1 MIFSKVL
8 SLGNRA
14 IDSEHK
20 KIHDLINKIADLR
33 DAAALLKAFE
43 LLEINLV
50 AYFVVEENIAR
61 AIEFDFAQHGLAHQ
75 GLLNDVHFIKN
86 EMMAKN
92 GLFSKIE
99 EKGYIDSLWHCL
111 IRHIKED
118 GKPFKAV
125 LGTYFYDFDP
135 DSAGDATSLHGCG

>member
-33 DAAALLKAFE
+33 GADTLLKAFE
-43 LLEINLV
+43 LLENNLA

-61 AIEFDFAQHGLAHQ
+61 AIEFDFAQHRLAHQ
-75 GLLNDVHFIKN
+75 CLLNDVHFIKN

-92 GLFSKIE
+92 GLLSKTE

-125 LGTYFYDFDP
+125 LDTHFYDFNP
-135 DSAGDATSLHGCG
+135 GRAG